1 MSQKTETRST
11 ADQRDAQMILEGL
24 KLAISAG
31 TDVQAQRAASLVLDI
46 WSDSALTLA
55 DLDDLKA
62 AAAAGMTSKDSSE
75 VQSRSMLKRHA
86 VQS

>member
-1 MSQKTETRST
+1 MNQQRAMRSL
-11 ADQRDAQMILEGL
+11 ADQRDAEMILEGL

-31 TDVQAQRAASLVLDI
+31 TDVQAQRADALVLDTFKA
-46 WSDSALTLA
+46 SDLTLA
-55 DLDDLKA
+55 DLEDLKA